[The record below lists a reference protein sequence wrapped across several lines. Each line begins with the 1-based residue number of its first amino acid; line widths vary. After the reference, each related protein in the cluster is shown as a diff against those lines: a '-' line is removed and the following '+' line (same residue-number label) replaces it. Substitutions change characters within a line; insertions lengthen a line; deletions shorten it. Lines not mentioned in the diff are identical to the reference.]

1 MNRLQNLRK
10 SSGLEVTDRI
20 SITISA
26 SDEFQQALSGF
37 EAYVKD
43 EVLSDRLD
51 FGATEENS
59 TEVEGHEI
67 CISIHKN

>member
-1 MNRLQNLRK
+1 
-10 SSGLEVTDRI
+10 
-20 SITISA
+20 
-26 SDEFQQALSGF
+26 
-37 EAYVKD
+37 VKD